1 MAKKI
6 GHGEVNRRHPSGLF
20 AHLVEAGAEAKQI
33 NPAEDEADA
42 DEQAKHGEQA
52 RWAHCQDHQAQN

>member
-6 GHGEVNRRHPSGLF
+6 GHGEVNRRHYSGLF

-42 DEQAKHGEQA
+42 HEQA
-52 RWAHCQDHQAQN
+52 